1 MIKKNQ
7 KAATGNRQKAS
18 SLLLQIIDEMP
29 RTSENFT
36 IISTQFNNI
45 YRRSERLDVS
55 IAIADELLSEDHL
68 NNTIKAVADFCKKQ
82 AVAKNLTCF
91 TFQDAQFCTKSYVIS
106 SQAGQHLVHSEAD
119 VKKSKTIDTD
129 A

>member
-1 MIKKNQ
+1 M
-7 KAATGNRQKAS
+7 
-18 SLLLQIIDEMP
+18 
-29 RTSENFT
+29 
-36 IISTQFNNI
+36 
-45 YRRSERLDVS
+45 S

-91 TFQDAQFCTKSYVIS
+91 TVLDAQFCTKSYVIS

-119 VKKSKTIDTD
+119 VKKSKTVHTDT
-129 A
+129 